1 MEGPLVETL
10 AQHATPGPRSAVGR
24 VARFRRPSRG
34 ACSHMAVSEFL
45 AAAGWLEVQGL
56 VKTETQ
62 PGALFADL

>member
-1 MEGPLVETL
+1 
-10 AQHATPGPRSAVGR
+10 
-24 VARFRRPSRG
+24 
-34 ACSHMAVSEFL
+34 MAVSEFL